1 MLSLSDRVAMNH
13 ALTLPLRADIHT
25 LLQRRIAQIFEAG
38 LANHTHLVVV
48 TAQDTEAALVEEV
61 GFSPLEADGLRFDS
75 PSFVPRV
82 DVLHDHGG
90 FFEWAVCTGNSGF
103 AFVLLIEDQEGSNGL
118 AELCRS
124 ILWATSANGYEGRRQ

>member
-1 MLSLSDRVAMNH
+1 MLSLPDRAAMDH
-13 ALTLPLRADIHT
+13 ALTLPLRAEIHT
-25 LLQRRIAQIFEAG
+25 LLQQRIAQIFETE
-38 LANHTHLVVV
+38 LANHTHLAVV

-61 GFSPLEADGLRFDS
+61 GFSPLEADGHRFGS

-90 FFEWAVCTGNSGF
+90 FFEWTVCVGNSGF
-103 AFVLLIEDQEGSNGL
+103 AFVLLIEDREGSNGL

-124 ILWATSANGYEGRRQ
+124 VLRVVSANGYEGRRQ

>member
-13 ALTLPLRADIHT
+13 ALTLPLRADIHA

-61 GFSPLEADGLRFDS
+61 GFSPLEADGHRFGS

-82 DVLHDHGG
+82 DVLHDHGD
-90 FFEWAVCTGNSGF
+90 FFEWTVCVGNSGF
-103 AFVLLIEDQEGSNGL
+103 AFVLLIEDRESPNGL
-118 AELCRS
+118 AKLCRS
-124 ILWATSANGYEGRRQ
+124 ILRATSTNSYEGRRQ